1 VPLQVK
7 GCCLDLEKGYF
18 RLNTAPD
25 PAKIRPVATLRK
37 SLKHVKKRWKTEGV
51 HSLPSDYVLCKRRMS
66 HAESLFLLA
75 GDYKWFCDQ
84 MKGIRQDL
92 QLQCIR
98 DEFTVEVCVDSPLP
112 P

>member
-1 VPLQVK
+1 M
-7 GCCLDLEKGYF
+7 
-18 RLNTAPD
+18 LN
-25 PAKIRPVATLRK
+25 LF
-37 SLKHVKKRWKTEGV
+37 
-51 HSLPSDYVLCKRRMS
+51 
-66 HAESLFLLA
+66 FLLA